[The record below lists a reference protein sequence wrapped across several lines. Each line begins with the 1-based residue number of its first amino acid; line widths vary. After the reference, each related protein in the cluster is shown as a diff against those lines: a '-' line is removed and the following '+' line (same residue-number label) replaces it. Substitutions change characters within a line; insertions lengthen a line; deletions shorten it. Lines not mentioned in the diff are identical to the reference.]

1 MCPSR
6 SSGMV
11 AIPGFYGFYDKAEQ
25 CARRFEVEDLAS
37 DMWRYQGAR
46 RKGQWPTTHALNV
59 DKHGGF
65 APGLA
70 ARSPHACLRLGRA
83 WLATVLS
90 FERLD
95 NATYH

>member
-1 MCPSR
+1 
-6 SSGMV
+6 MV
-11 AIPGFYGFYDKAEQ
+11 AIPGFYDKAGQ

-65 APGLA
+65 APGLRRAATGPWA
-70 ARSPHACLRLGRA
+70 ARNTMRLRRGIENR
-83 WLATVLS
+83 S
-90 FERLD
+90 SICG
-95 NATYH
+95 